1 LCSDKDANSNQKI
14 LSLVDTLCLS
24 LIKEKNRVLL
34 LHLSEKLNIDIKE
47 LEKLSND
54 QICSRLQKNNSFR
67 NSIFSPYLY
76 IINKLKDLIHY
87 ILYDLKRPATFIKY
101 CQIFLENLLV
111 NEIVY
116 KSLFNQKLSALL
128 QENAY
133 YLIRTNGLID
143 TIYQIQFEIGIVIEE
158 NVSSFVKDLS
168 KSSQRVKSVIFF
180 GKLNDDQLLKL
191 QSFYVFLTHIH
202 KQILLFKKILEKVP
216 NIEDELNRIKM
227 IEREDQRIE
236 REKQLLELKEQEL
249 RIKKVKLSPSK
260 INLQS
265 ENIYNM
271 VFRY

>member
-1 LCSDKDANSNQKI
+1 MYSDKDTNSNQKI

-24 LIKEKNRVLL
+24 SIKEKNRVLL

-47 LEKLSND
+47 LEKLNND

-76 IINKLKDLIHY
+76 INKLKDLIHY

-116 KSLFNQKLSALL
+116 KSLFNQKLSLL
-128 QENAY
+128 LEENAY
-133 YLIRTNGLID
+133 YLIRTNALID
-143 TIYQIQFEIGIVIEE
+143 TIYQIQFEIGIVVEE
-158 NVSSFVKDLS
+158 NGSSFVKDLS
-168 KSSQRVKSVIFF
+168 KSSQRVKSVTFF
-180 GKLNDDQLLKL
+180 GKLNNDQLLKL
-191 QSFYVFLTHIH
+191 KSFYVFLTHIY
-202 KQILLFKKILEKVP
+202 KQVLLFKKILEKVP
-216 NIEDELNRIKM
+216 NIEGELNRIKM
-227 IEREDQRIE
+227 LEREDQRIE

-249 RIKKVKLSPSK
+249 RIKKAKLTPSK